1 MDVDVKSDG
10 SSVTSSEKAPTSS
23 EKAQT
28 YAAGQHVEAKHMAQQ
43 VGSFAAKWYSGVVR
57 KVHEN
62 GACDVIFDDGD
73 TEDKVPL
80 KFLRLPRKAKA
91 AAPVTEQ
98 QPAAASSAADDDDE
112 EPEEPISQGRSK
124 RKIVPTT
131 CMVDGFA
138 VKRQNMYDLDEGEG
152 SVPQLWLRIVTGL
165 ASEQRSVASAVA
177 SAAQA
182 ASTHVRAQPRQPLRG
197 SCGLLWR
204 PVLSRARL
212 GLHPGCTGSHACT
225 LPPAGVGS

>member
-1 MDVDVKSDG
+1 MDIDAKSDR
-10 SSVTSSEKAPTSS
+10 SSVSS

-28 YAAGQHVEAKHMAQQ
+28 YAIGQHVEAKHMAQQ

-62 GACDVIFDDGD
+62 GACDVLYDDGD
-73 TEDKVPL
+73 KEDKVPL
-80 KFLRLPRKAKA
+80 KFLRKAKA
-91 AAPVTEQ
+91 AAPVKEQ
-98 QPAAASSAADDDDE
+98 QPAAASSAASDDDNDE
-112 EPEEPISQGRSK
+112 PDEPISQGRGK

-182 ASTHVRAQPRQPLRG
+182 APTHVRAQPRQPLRG

-204 PVLSRARL
+204 PVLSRSRL